1 MQSVCDERLY
11 QLGYYEAIP
20 IQNKYAQNISV
31 IFYNQ

>member
-1 MQSVCDERLY
+1 MQSVVMRLY

-20 IQNKYAQNISV
+20 IQNNYAQNISV